1 MKAVEPIV
9 SPEQIAPVLISVRTR
24 AFELARDIVNIVGQA
39 GSKDEM
45 ISAFN
50 ATILGRVV
58 EGGISSL
65 YDAEVAAYR
74 LLAQQF
80 SRISR
85 VIQPSSSS
93 IVKAYNMVIDTRDI
107 LIVSSYASQGRSV
120 EEAPIAAPESP
131 IVKKFIESVS
141 EEGLTA
147 LPRVLRSLGYD
158 LASKLLEA
166 GRDIPLGLA
175 LDLELLISF
184 SNARREYSGTPA
196 ERILCGRLD
205 MYSTKIVASAAP
217 LAKKSPE
224 IADTIVSILDTCKID
239 KDRLAGV
246 LGEDEYYSALE
257 QALAGNPY
265 ISAYAETTL
274 PLVDTVIH
282 AIRKTIRSLA
292 EMYSLSDPLED
303 WFACPVM
310 ELMLLSA
317 EDVSSLVSGL
327 EMGLVRESL
336 HPLLSIHL

>member
-1 MKAVEPIV
+1 MKAVDLTV
-9 SPEQIAPVLISVRTR
+9 LPEQVAPVLISVRTR
-24 AFELARDIVNIVGQA
+24 AFELARDIVNIVSQTS
-39 GSKDEM
+39 SKDEV

-50 ATILGRVV
+50 ATILGRIV

-74 LLAQQF
+74 FLAQQF
-80 SRISR
+80 SRISH
-85 VIQPSSSS
+85 VIPPSSSS
-93 IVKAYNMVIDTRDI
+93 IVKAYITVIDTRDI
-107 LIVSSYASQGRSV
+107 LIVSSYALQGRSV
-120 EEAPIAAPESP
+120 EEAPVAAPESP
-131 IVKKFIESVS
+131 IVEKFIESVS

-147 LPRVLRSLGYD
+147 LPRILRRLGYD
-158 LASKLLEA
+158 LASKLLES

-205 MYSTKIVASAAP
+205 MYSTKTVANAAP

-224 IADTIVSILDTCKID
+224 IADTIVSMLDTCKID
-239 KDRLAGV
+239 KDRLTRV

-265 ISAYAETTL
+265 ISAYSETTL

-282 AIRKTIRSLA
+282 AIRKTIRPLA
-292 EMYSLSDPLED
+292 EMHSLSDPLED

-310 ELMLLSA
+310 ELVLLSA
-317 EDVSSLVSGL
+317 EDISSLVSGL

-336 HPLLSIHL
+336 HPLLSIRL